1 MDVITLLDDN
11 HSCFHTAFKELPCD
25 VRGRLWIHGDVGLLQ
40 GSTDPRFAHLVNRLL
55 NRLSAMVGTLL
66 CQDLQGRAPR
76 RRRLGRILDWRKFR
90 PPSGA

>member
-1 MDVITLLDDN
+1 
-11 HSCFHTAFKELPCD
+11 
-25 VRGRLWIHGDVGLLQ
+25 
-40 GSTDPRFAHLVNRLL
+40 
-55 NRLSAMVGTLL
+55 MVGTLL